1 MKTNILGTS
10 AGPTHRQM
18 EETIRGV
25 IEATVI
31 RENNPR
37 CQLNVTIQPFNTNF
51 CLTPLINCTI
61 LGPLLI
67 RTGRTGPPGAVRWVD
82 GPTCCPD
89 GRDGNRESV
98 IGCRCAAEFYC
109 ICWNCMSCRR
119 WRWKNKNYS
128 KSNLGWT
135 WIIDCFCPSC
145 FQQKVSTNSDV

>member
-1 MKTNILGTS
+1 MNQDDSALSTGPIVSDNMANLYVISAESINTNILGTS

-67 RTGRTGPPGAVRWVD
+67 RTGRTRPSVAVR
-82 GPTCCPD
+82 
-89 GRDGNRESV
+89 
-98 IGCRCAAEFYC
+98 
-109 ICWNCMSCRR
+109 
-119 WRWKNKNYS
+119 
-128 KSNLGWT
+128 
-135 WIIDCFCPSC
+135 
-145 FQQKVSTNSDV
+145 

>member
-1 MKTNILGTS
+1 MNQDDSALSTGPIVSDNMANLYVISAESINTNILGTS

-67 RTGRTGPPGAVRWVD
+67 RTSRTGPPGAVRQSHLLS
-82 GPTCCPD
+82 GKP
-89 GRDGNRESV
+89 
-98 IGCRCAAEFYC
+98 
-109 ICWNCMSCRR
+109 R
-119 WRWKNKNYS
+119 W
-128 KSNLGWT
+128 
-135 WIIDCFCPSC
+135 
-145 FQQKVSTNSDV
+145 

>member
-1 MKTNILGTS
+1 MHNGHFGVPVVGILPNGHFQINDYFTAESIKTNILGTS

-67 RTGRTGPPGAVRWVD
+67 RTGRTGPPGHWTVRLLS
-82 GPTCCPD
+82 
-89 GRDGNRESV
+89 GRP
-98 IGCRCAAEFYC
+98 I
-109 ICWNCMSCRR
+109 W
-119 WRWKNKNYS
+119 
-128 KSNLGWT
+128 
-135 WIIDCFCPSC
+135 
-145 FQQKVSTNSDV
+145 